1 MDLQSI
7 LKMLQE
13 SNQKGYDQLK
23 DVTAQTVDR
32 IRMSDPSI
40 QGPHL
45 ANTTPEE
52 KDYYDNLTAAVS
64 GSISPVIP
72 KIKVPSLSGIIS
84 KETPNLLKGGVA
96 DAKKI
101 TEFSPNKILQGTKV
115 ELEHTSNPNVAKE
128 IAMDH
133 LSEDSQYYNK
143 LDKMENPRSSSIKQ
157 RADTVA
163 SDAMDSKLISKPN
176 VDDVKRSQ
184 QALSRKIDFEQRDK
198 LAKLR
203 KFK

>member
-1 MDLQSI
+1 
-7 LKMLQE
+7 
-13 SNQKGYDQLK
+13 
-23 DVTAQTVDR
+23 
-32 IRMSDPSI
+32 
-40 QGPHL
+40 
-45 ANTTPEE
+45 
-52 KDYYDNLTAAVS
+52 
-64 GSISPVIP
+64 
-72 KIKVPSLSGIIS
+72 
-84 KETPNLLKGGVA
+84 
-96 DAKKI
+96 
-101 TEFSPNKILQGTKV
+101 
-115 ELEHTSNPNVAKE
+115 
-128 IAMDH
+128 MDH